1 MTIPVLIVPAVSR
14 FDLLERLIR
23 SLDEPVERLVIV
35 DNSCSG
41 ATVSDPRAEYIRPIT
56 GLGYPGGINAGIM
69 QTPAA
74 PWWLFASV
82 DIEFGEDDLAAI
94 SSRMNGTAEPR
105 VVTGTRNDSRMLRW
119 AYGALNVATV
129 RAVGLMDEHAFYP
142 IYFDDDDYERRCKL
156 AGIEWLP
163 YDGDIRHGDDGLEG
177 SVTIK
182 SDAAMSEANTRT
194 FALNR
199 AEYHAKWGGGPT
211 WEAFDTPWDSDV
223 PLSHVRPDPAKR
235 AARLW

>member
-1 MTIPVLIVPAVSR
+1 MIPVLIVPAVSR
-14 FDLLERLIR
+14 FDLLERLLA
-23 SLDEPVERLVIV
+23 SLNEPVDRLVIV

-41 ATVSDPRAEYIRPIT
+41 MTVSDPRAEYIRPIT

-69 QTPAA
+69 QTPGA

-82 DIEFGEDDLAAI
+82 DIEFGADDLAQI
-94 SSRMNGTAEPR
+94 GGYMNGAEVPR
-105 VVTGTRNDSRMLRW
+105 VVTGTRKDSRMLRW
-119 AYGALNVATV
+119 AYGALNEAVV

-142 IYFDDDDYERRCKL
+142 IYFDDDDYEHRCHL
-156 AGIEWLP
+156 AGIEWQA
-163 YDGDIRHGDDGLEG
+163 YDGSIRHGDDGLEG

-182 SDAAMSEANTRT
+182 SDSKASEANHRT

-211 WEAFDTPWDSDV
+211 WEAFTTPWDSGA
-223 PLSHVRPDPAKR
+223 PLSHVRPDPVKR